1 MTRGWR
7 HRATPLERTVRVR
20 DRRAEVT
27 FEYVVG
33 APADYVF
40 TIDIY
45 SYLTRDH
52 PAGHLGWW
60 RFELPEGQGRAVL
73 RLDFSAIRRASATL
87 EAGGRERPVIDG
99 WHNPDFALTPLGDL
113 QIVFRDPAGEIR
125 AAEPVLLKFLDR
137 DVLRD
142 FYTRQ
147 YAVQGYDVPRE
158 RPFLHDLHAYK
169 LRRLHEL
176 FLAYFP
182 PGSLVVDVGCGRS
195 LFSEIG
201 VRFPFRIV
209 SGDLDFASVRDRARE
224 VPHQSWSA
232 FDAGGLPFGDARFDG
247 LFAGEVIEHVPD
259 ARRTLREWNRVLK
272 PGGVAIITTPTRER
286 LLARVDGLERPYSRD
301 HLSELSYR
309 ELSGPVLR
317 DSGFA
322 FVTQRCIYL
331 ELWLHHLF
339 TPLHRVQDYLQSEG
353 NLPGNRWAMRRLY
366 PLGRLLPSLSLAMI
380 VVARKVK

>member
-7 HRATPLERTVRVR
+7 HRATPLARTVQVR
-20 DRRAEVT
+20 DRRAALAIA
-27 FEYVVG
+27 YAVG
-33 APADYVF
+33 KPADYVF

-52 PAGHLGWW
+52 PSGHLGWW
-60 RFELPEGQGRAVL
+60 RFELPEGEGRASV
-73 RLDFSAIRRASATL
+73 RFDFGAISRESVTL
-87 EAGGRERPVIDG
+87 EADGRERSAIDG
-99 WHNPDFALTPLGDL
+99 WYNREFALTPLGDL
-113 QIVFRDPAGEIR
+113 QIVFRTPHGEIR
-125 AAEPVLLKFLDR
+125 AAEPVLLKFVDR

-147 YAVQGYDVPRE
+147 YAVQGYDVPHE

-176 FLAYFP
+176 FDAYFP
-182 PGSLVVDVGCGRS
+182 AGGRVVDVGCGRS

-201 VRFPFRIV
+201 VRFPFRV
-209 SGDLDFASVRDRARE
+209 VAGDLDVASVRDRARE

-232 FDAGGLPFGDARFDG
+232 FDAGALPFGDGRFDG
-247 LFAGEVIEHVPD
+247 LFAGEVLEHVPD
-259 ARRTLREWNRVLK
+259 VRETLREWNRVLT
-272 PGGVAIITTPTRER
+272 PGGIAIITTPNRER

-309 ELSGPVLR
+309 ELSGAVLR
-317 DSGFA
+317 DSGFE
-322 FVTQRCIYL
+322 FVAQRCIYL

-339 TPLHRVQDYLQSEG
+339 APLQRVQDYLQSEG
-353 NLPGNRWAMRRLY
+353 NLPGNRWAMRLLF
-366 PLGRLLPSLSLAMI
+366 PLGRVVPSLSLAMI
-380 VVARKVK
+380 VVARKVR